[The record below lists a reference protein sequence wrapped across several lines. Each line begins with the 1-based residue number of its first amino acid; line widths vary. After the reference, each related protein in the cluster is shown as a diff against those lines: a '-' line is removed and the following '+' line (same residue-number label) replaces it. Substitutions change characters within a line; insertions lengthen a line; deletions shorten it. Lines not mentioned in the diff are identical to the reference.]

1 MLYAVLTVSA
11 YLLHALQSLLQ
22 EAELLLA
29 GGVLLAALG
38 LCFTLLLFQ
47 KLHLI
52 PVGIQLTPQTVVLFF
67 QSLHLSQRPWETTE
81 REREREGVGEIWKM
95 TIALATGKGNKQTE
109 THERRRQGWKPIK
122 EQKEKRR
129 ILRVVCGVISHGGG
143 GAEAWKGWNE
153 RRKQRSSKAA

>member
-1 MLYAVLTVSA
+1 MLTVCA

-38 LCFTLLLFQ
+38 LRFTLLLFQ

-67 QSLHLSQRPWETTE
+67 QSLHLSQRP
-81 REREREGVGEIWKM
+81 
-95 TIALATGKGNKQTE
+95 
-109 THERRRQGWKPIK
+109 
-122 EQKEKRR
+122 
-129 ILRVVCGVISHGGG
+129 
-143 GAEAWKGWNE
+143 
-153 RRKQRSSKAA
+153 